1 MANKAGSAPGTEER
15 ITTAQWVLSID
26 MIAMLSGRSG
36 VHREAIAADKW
47 CHCQLWCKLTT
58 KLSTTREPEL
68 PVSEKMSNAPV
79 YYALAQAH
87 FNPVAAMV
95 KYVDQIQ
102 DRLRREGYP
111 LFESQQFM
119 QLIVPGPGPGQAQL
133 QEPQIQQAVSWL
145 MTRSDRTAGFIL
157 GPSSIT
163 YHTTHYQTHNEFI
176 PELLRG
182 LTAVHEAASLDHVS
196 RLGLRY
202 LDAVL
207 PQAGEITEQYLVGG
221 LHGIDFNAT
230 RQHTMTETVFATDTF
245 PLVAKGTLVVRVYR
259 TVAPLGFPPDML
271 PTGLVI
277 APSFDIKEAREHAI
291 IDTDHYVQGR
301 IPVEMDRLNEQL
313 LSLHGTIKS
322 VFGATTTDHAR
333 SAWA

>member
-1 MANKAGSAPGTEER
+1 
-15 ITTAQWVLSID
+15 
-26 MIAMLSGRSG
+26 
-36 VHREAIAADKW
+36 
-47 CHCQLWCKLTT
+47 
-58 KLSTTREPEL
+58 
-68 PVSEKMSNAPV
+68 MSNAPV

-87 FNPVAAMV
+87 FNPVAAMA

-111 LFESQQFM
+111 LFEPQQFM
-119 QLIVPGPGPGQAQL
+119 QLVVPRPGQGQP

-157 GPSSIT
+157 GPSTIS

-182 LTAVHEAASLDHVS
+182 LMAVHDAVALDHVS

-207 PQAGEITEQYLVGG
+207 PHAGETTEQYLVGG
-221 LHGIDFNAT
+221 LHGIDFNAA
-230 RQHTMTETVFATDTF
+230 RQHAMTESVFATDTR
-245 PLVAKGTLVVRVYR
+245 PLVPKGTLVVRVYR

-271 PTGLVI
+271 PTGLAI
-277 APSFDIKEAREHAI
+277 APQFEIKEPREHAI
-291 IDTDHYVQGR
+291 IDTDHYVEGR
-301 IPVEMDRLNEQL
+301 MAVELDKLNEQL